1 LLNNQDSKTLND
13 DRRRRPDNPAQNIRH
28 PRNVRILP
36 RSRISLSYRY
46 SRNTLT
52 CHTREKRMS
61 STPQLRDRPAAL
73 AVYGLIAV
81 VLMLLIRIKG
91 FVKLVAPA
99 ACTRRI

>member
-1 LLNNQDSKTLND
+1 LND
-13 DRRRRPDNPAQNIRH
+13 DRRQRPDNPARNIRH

-46 SRNTLT
+46 SCNIHLSYPRKAGTQVRRSFAIG
-52 CHTREKRMS
+52 HRR
-61 STPQLRDRPAAL
+61 

-99 ACTRRI
+99 VCRT